1 MKKLI
6 VIIFLLFVTSI
17 SYSQDKDKFND
28 TAIEIVKQN
37 QYSNATLYKDSSGNS
52 YLTVTMLL
60 TEQGILI
67 GEKGSPFENWI
78 LFPTDC
84 KNFNVQDL
92 NDIFI
97 FIKSRDLKN
106 RIK

>member
-6 VIIFLLFVTSI
+6 VLIFLLFVTGL

-28 TAIEIVKQN
+28 TIIEIVEQN
-37 QYSNATLYKDSSGNS
+37 QYPNAILYSDTLGNS
-52 YLTVTMLL
+52 YINITFQI

-84 KNFNVQDL
+84 KQFTEQDL
-92 NDIFI
+92 KDIFV

-106 RIK
+106 RMK

>member
-1 MKKLI
+1 MSKYLI
-6 VIIFLLFVTSI
+6 VIILLFVSTI
-17 SYSQDKDKFND
+17 CFSQEKFND
-28 TAIEIVKQN
+28 TEIKVVEQSQYPNAI
-37 QYSNATLYKDSSGNS
+37 LYQDSSGNS

-84 KNFNVQDL
+84 KQFTEQDL
-92 NDIFI
+92 KDIFV

>member
-1 MKKLI
+1 M
-6 VIIFLLFVTSI
+6 FLLFVTSV

-28 TAIEIVKQN
+28 TTIEIVKQN
-37 QYSNATLYKDSSGNS
+37 QYPNAILYQDSSGNS

-78 LFPTDC
+78 LFPTD
-84 KNFNVQDL
+84 KIQLKKEDL
-92 NDIFI
+92 EDIFT

-106 RIK
+106 RMK

>member
-6 VIIFLLFVTSI
+6 VLIFLLFVTGL

-28 TAIEIVKQN
+28 TAIEIVEQN
-37 QYSNATLYKDSSGNS
+37 QYPNAILYSDSSGNS
-52 YLTVTMLL
+52 YLNVTFQITDL
-60 TEQGILI
+60 GILI

-78 LFPTDC
+78 LFPTSKTKFLSEDIE
-84 KNFNVQDL
+84 
-92 NDIFI
+92 DIFT

-106 RIK
+106 RMK